1 MLTIGICDDQVE
13 IIDDLVERLENWAAI
28 QGIPLQVRTYTRG
41 LDLLEDY
48 QGIDLLFLDMKMPG
62 GDGGPIA
69 REIKREDPLL
79 PIVFITAF

>member
-1 MLTIGICDDQVE
+1 MICWTIGICDDQVE

-28 QGIPLQVRTYTRG
+28 QSVPLQVRTYTRG

-48 QGIDLLFLDMKMPG
+48 QGIDLLFLDMKMAG

-69 REIKREDPLL
+69 PGN
-79 PIVFITAF
+79 